1 MSEAT
6 EIAER
11 IASALPD
18 LKRGTLRMFGDWFG
32 RPWDN
37 LHTIVA
43 AEAEENCLILHFDE
57 GETLRVWEPGGDE
70 ADASLFRIWRASRV
84 LWQWYAYG
92 RPHLPQHRYFIEYVR
107 EDSAISV
114 ASDVNWYTPR
124 FEPTLTAPA
133 VEIC

>member
-70 ADASLFRIWRASRV
+70 ADASLFRIWRATPAAAPLLHRV
-84 LWQWYAYG
+84 RARGLGDQRG
-92 RPHLPQHRYFIEYVR
+92 E
-107 EDSAISV
+107 
-114 ASDVNWYTPR
+114 
-124 FEPTLTAPA
+124 
-133 VEIC
+133 